1 MSINMKAYDTRFQE
15 GLPALVVQHEYVT
28 EIHKISEPK
37 EPDCFSN
44 KSRAGEWFED
54 EEIGGSLRSDGS
66 VFICFVKSVLEDPI
80 DSSWSDLSDE
90 NFYETDFFGV
100 ASLESEDDDGFL

>member
-1 MSINMKAYDTRFQE
+1 MEN
-15 GLPALVVQHEYVT
+15 G
-28 EIHKISEPK
+28 ISGCSK

-54 EEIGGSLRSDGS
+54 EEIGGFLRSDGS
-66 VFICFVKSVLEDPI
+66 VFICFVKSVLEDSI

-90 NFYETDFFGV
+90 NFYETDFLGV

>member
-1 MSINMKAYDTRFQE
+1 M
-15 GLPALVVQHEYVT
+15 
-28 EIHKISEPK
+28 
-37 EPDCFSN
+37 
-44 KSRAGEWFED
+44 
-54 EEIGGSLRSDGS
+54 RSDGS

-90 NFYETDFFGV
+90 NFYETDFFEV